1 MLWSLGRLEI
11 AQDHLPAE
19 VEFNAKMLIVACKGR
34 HSQVCLS
41 TLRCRRSSFFA
52 WSVPQSVRLE
62 RCDIE
67 RIRKLAQLAQRL
79 MIAYSIT
86 TVGRLD
92 PDPQDGVSWACSPH

>member
-34 HSQVCLS
+34 HSQVCFLCFAVVDLLS
-41 TLRCRRSSFFA
+41 LLGVCRSLSG
-52 WSVPQSVRLE
+52 SNGS
-62 RCDIE
+62 DIE
-67 RIRKLAQLAQRL
+67 RIRKLAQLVQRL
-79 MIAYSIT
+79 LIAYSIT

-92 PDPQDGVSWACSPH
+92 PDPQDGVSWACSPQ